1 MMLNSWVDMKRREDV
16 LVTLQKALGRAC
28 KERALAIEQISLVRQ
43 NDENTQFRVI
53 EQATLRAP
61 R

>member
-1 MMLNSWVDMKRREDV
+1 MMLNSWVDVKRREDV

-43 NDENTQFRVI
+43 NDANTPVS
-53 EQATLRAP
+53 EQATLRAAH
-61 R
+61 

>member
-43 NDENTQFRVI
+43 NDANTPVI
-53 EQATLRAP
+53 EQATLRAAH
-61 R
+61 

>member
-43 NDENTQFRVI
+43 NDANTPVI

>member
-1 MMLNSWVDMKRREDV
+1 MMLNSWVYMKRREDV

-43 NDENTQFRVI
+43 NDANTPVI
-53 EQATLRAP
+53 EQATLRAAH
-61 R
+61 

>member
-43 NDENTQFRVI
+43 NDANTPVI
-53 EQATLRAP
+53 EQATLLAAH
-61 R
+61 